1 MLCATS
7 ADPNVEGTGLS
18 PRLAA
23 VVIALLALSFAGGA
37 LLFGLGGASSD
48 SPAAPVAGG
57 GCRERALA
65 YGLGDDPSV
74 ARRMALAERV
84 PVPERGF
91 HTAADAPS
99 PDQLLHAGSHGL
111 VVVRYRLTDATVA
124 PLRRLIARKARA
136 GAAVVAAPAA
146 AGAPPLTAMMFGREL
161 RCRAAGE
168 RQVRAVER
176 FIDSLRGAG

>member
-1 MLCATS
+1 MLCVTS
-7 ADPNVEGTGLS
+7 ADPNAEGTGLS

-48 SPAAPVAGG
+48 SGDAPVAGG
-57 GCRERALA
+57 GCRERPLP

-74 ARRMALAERV
+74 QGRMALAERV
-84 PVPERGF
+84 PVPEAGF
-91 HTAADAPS
+91 YTAAAAPDAE
-99 PDQLLHAGSHGL
+99 QLLHAGSHGL
-111 VVVRYRLTDATVA
+111 VVVRYRLTDAAAA

-136 GAAVVAAPAA
+136 DAAVVAAPAA
-146 AGAPPLTAMMFGREL
+146 AGPPLTATMFGREL
-161 RCRAAGE
+161 RCGAAGE
-168 RQVRAVER
+168 RQLRAVER